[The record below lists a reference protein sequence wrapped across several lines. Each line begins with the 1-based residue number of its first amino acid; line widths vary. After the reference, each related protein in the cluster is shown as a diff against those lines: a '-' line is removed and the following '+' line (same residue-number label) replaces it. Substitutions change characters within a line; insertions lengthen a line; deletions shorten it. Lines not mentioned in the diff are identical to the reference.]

1 VTPRDDTTGPAPDD
15 SRLPAAAGRWLLLG
29 TALVQAA
36 SPIVLPFGGSGD
48 DPPVVPAGYAFTI
61 WGVIVLG
68 CLAAA
73 AYGFPARRAGSALFR
88 AAQVPLSIVQLLFV
102 AWLLAARGTAVWLTV
117 PIFAAMLVLLVTVLL
132 RIRDLDT
139 PTGRTGRI
147 LLGVAVGLYAGWTSA
162 AVWVNTATVL
172 AAAGLTTAG
181 TAGLA
186 WQALALTGATAT
198 VSVVGRALTRR
209 MHGPAADAPMV
220 AYLAAGAWALVG
232 VAVGATGSSQPALAL
247 VAAGGL
253 AAVAVAVAFRLRA
266 ATA

>member
-1 VTPRDDTTGPAPDD
+1 VTLRDDTTDPP
-15 SRLPAAAGRWLLLG
+15 LPSVAGRWLLLG

-48 DPPVVPAGYAFTI
+48 DPPVVPAGYAFAI

-73 AYGFPARRAGSALFR
+73 AYGLPRRRAGSALFR
-88 AAQVPLSIVQLLFV
+88 AAQVRLSVVQLLFV
-102 AWLLAARGTAVWLTV
+102 AWLLAARSSAVWLTV
-117 PIFAAMLVLLVTVLL
+117 PIFAAMLVLLVTVLI
-132 RIRDLDT
+132 RIRDVDST
-139 PTGRTGRI
+139 DRAGRV
-147 LLGVAVGLYAGWTSA
+147 LLGTAVGLYAGWTSA

-172 AAAGLTTAG
+172 AAAGVTTTG

-186 WQALALTGATAT
+186 WQGLALAGAAAT
-198 VSVVGRALTRR
+198 VAVVGRALARR
-209 MHGPAADAPMV
+209 TDRRAAGAPLV
-220 AYLAAGAWALVG
+220 AYLGAGAWAFVG
-232 VAVGATGSSQPALAL
+232 VAVGATGSTQPALAL

-253 AAVAVAVAFRLRA
+253 AAVAAAVTLRSRT